1 MSCKFISELRRLSK
15 LSAEAVQNIESFDPL
30 KTYLHVTRQPEED
43 FRNLMLRISGIN
55 HKQLILVC
63 GSAGDGKSHLLSYL
77 KFADSQHILN
87 GYALINDATESNAPT
102 ATAIETLAERI
113 AAFRD
118 DRIDDGGCEKVV
130 LAINLGM
137 LNNFID
143 SPYGNNFTRLRNY
156 VINNRI
162 FSVEDPMPF
171 DKNGV
176 FQHIDFSDYQLYS
189 LTADGP
195 KSNYLTE
202 LLGKIFAN
210 TPNNPFYSAYTS
222 SSSCPHHSHC
232 PVRHNFEFLMSKTV
246 QAMLVQR
253 IIEICVKE
261 KLIVTSRDVLNFVFD
276 AIASPDFDDKKFWQ
290 TISNPTKFLEAY
302 ISYTTPMLMFE
313 NSGTSDLL
321 DLMSANNTHSGS
333 IEDRDTD
340 LLSFYAA
347 DDITAT
353 VSNVLGHTKYAEM
366 VLSCN
371 LQAIDNSRDDLKK
384 YVFKFL
390 MHFQNLAN
398 PESLMVDKTYIEF
411 VADLYN
417 SRAGHRMKLR
427 ELYSTV
433 KNSIYTWDGA
443 YGNDLI
449 CIDDTNDDYCI
460 LEQLI
465 IESDVIPG
473 TGEAEVFRFTPSIS
487 VRFSNEAGSNNVRF
501 SIDYSLYKLIKA
513 MREGYCPTSQDRN
526 IHADFVSS
534 IRELAEFGSKKTRVM
549 IVPKRKT
556 ASRKYMFKAGG
567 FGYSFKEV

>member
-222 SSSCPHHSHC
+222 SSSCPHHS
-232 PVRHNFEFLMSKTV
+232 S
-246 QAMLVQR
+246 
-253 IIEICVKE
+253 
-261 KLIVTSRDVLNFVFD
+261 S
-276 AIASPDFDDKKFWQ
+276 
-290 TISNPTKFLEAY
+290 
-302 ISYTTPMLMFE
+302 
-313 NSGTSDLL
+313 
-321 DLMSANNTHSGS
+321 
-333 IEDRDTD
+333 
-340 LLSFYAA
+340 SF
-347 DDITAT
+347 
-353 VSNVLGHTKYAEM
+353 
-366 VLSCN
+366 
-371 LQAIDNSRDDLKK
+371 QP
-384 YVFKFL
+384 
-390 MHFQNLAN
+390 Q
-398 PESLMVDKTYIEF
+398 
-411 VADLYN
+411 
-417 SRAGHRMKLR
+417 
-427 ELYSTV
+427 
-433 KNSIYTWDGA
+433 DG
-443 YGNDLI
+443 
-449 CIDDTNDDYCI
+449 
-460 LEQLI
+460 
-465 IESDVIPG
+465 
-473 TGEAEVFRFTPSIS
+473 
-487 VRFSNEAGSNNVRF
+487 
-501 SIDYSLYKLIKA
+501 
-513 MREGYCPTSQDRN
+513 
-526 IHADFVSS
+526 
-534 IRELAEFGSKKTRVM
+534 
-549 IVPKRKT
+549 
-556 ASRKYMFKAGG
+556 
-567 FGYSFKEV
+567 